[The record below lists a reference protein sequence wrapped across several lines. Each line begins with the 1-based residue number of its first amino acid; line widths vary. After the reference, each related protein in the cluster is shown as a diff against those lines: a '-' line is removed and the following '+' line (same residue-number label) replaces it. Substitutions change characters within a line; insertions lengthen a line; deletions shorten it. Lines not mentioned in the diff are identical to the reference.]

1 MVMLM
6 VAEVEPPLL
15 FAQMVYVDA
24 VVCNTVGMPQ
34 IVPLLVPKL
43 RPVGRLPLI
52 SHDVMTPEP
61 VSVAFSGKSML
72 ASPLISVKFSGE
84 YESIGTTS
92 LMVMLM
98 LVVELPLAFVAVM
111 LYWVVLINTVGV
123 PQIVPLLMPK
133 LRPDGSDCEID
144 QLLGWPMTAPDG
156 LFIMSSNTGV
166 IVYDDPLDIV

>member
-1 MVMLM
+1 MLM

-15 FAQMVYVDA
+15 FAQMVYVVA
-24 VVCNTVGMPQ
+24 VVNNTVGIPQ

-52 SHDVMTPEP
+52 SQEVMTPEP

-72 ASPLISVKFSGE
+72 ASPLINVRFSGE
-84 YESIGTTS
+84 YERIGTTS

-98 LVVELPLAFVAVM
+98 LVVELPFALLAVI
-111 LYWVVLINTVGV
+111 LYCVGFIKTVGV
-123 PQIVPLLMPK
+123 PQIVPLLVPK

-144 QLLGWPMTAPDG
+144 QLLGWPMTVPDG
-156 LFIMSSNTGV
+156 LFILSSNTGV

>member
-1 MVMLM
+1 MMVMLM

-15 FAQMVYVDA
+15 FAQMVYVVA
-24 VVCNTVGMPQ
+24 IVCNTVGMPQ

-123 PQIVPLLMPK
+123 PQIVPLLVPK
-133 LRPDGSDCEID
+133 LRPAGSDGEID
-144 QLLGWPMTAPDG
+144 QLVGAPM
-156 LFIMSSNTGV
+156 I
-166 IVYDDPLDIV
+166 PLLALLTW

>member
-1 MVMLM
+1 MVMLT

-15 FAQMVYVDA
+15 FAQMVYVVA
-24 VVCNTVGMPQ
+24 VVCNTVGIPQ

-98 LVVELPLAFVAVM
+98 LVVELPLTFVAVM
-111 LYWVVLINTVGV
+111 
-123 PQIVPLLMPK
+123 
-133 LRPDGSDCEID
+133 
-144 QLLGWPMTAPDG
+144 
-156 LFIMSSNTGV
+156 
-166 IVYDDPLDIV
+166 

>member
-1 MVMLM
+1 MTPGPVNVGLNGKFELTVLLSSVRFSGEYDTSGTWSLMVMLM

-15 FAQMVYVDA
+15 FAQMVYVIA

-61 VSVAFSGKSML
+61 VSVAFNGKSML
-72 ASPLISVKFSGE
+72 SNPLISVRFSGE

-98 LVVELPLAFVAVM
+98 LVVELPLTFVAVM
-111 LYWVVLINTVGV
+111 LY
-123 PQIVPLLMPK
+123 
-133 LRPDGSDCEID
+133 
-144 QLLGWPMTAPDG
+144 
-156 LFIMSSNTGV
+156 
-166 IVYDDPLDIV
+166 

>member
-1 MVMLM
+1 M

-15 FAQMVYVDA
+15 FAQMVYVVA

-92 LMVMLM
+92 LIVMLM
-98 LVVELPLAFVAVM
+98 LVIELPLTFVAVM

-123 PQIVPLLMPK
+123 PQIVPLLVPK
-133 LRPDGSDCEID
+133 LRPAGSDGEID
-144 QLLGWPMTAPDG
+144 QVVGAPMIPLLALLTW
-156 LFIMSSNTGV
+156 
-166 IVYDDPLDIV
+166 